1 MLYDSSKF
9 KDVDIKPRT
18 ETKFLLQEGDE
29 LTAFLEYVKNLNK
42 PHKALYIEVLNQIL
56 NITHDLSKI
65 LNHSCISLLITTYI
79 SL

>member
-29 LTAFLEYVKNLNK
+29 LTAFLECVTK
-42 PHKALYIEVLNQIL
+42 
-56 NITHDLSKI
+56 SKRA
-65 LNHSCISLLITTYI
+65 T
-79 SL
+79 